1 MLIPAFK
8 MKVTIFI
15 LLLGIFSECLASPDA
30 NNWAAIKQTAQI
42 GNSAESI
49 GSYTA
54 GCLSGAVSLP
64 PNGTGYQL
72 MRPTRGRSYGHP
84 DLIRFIE
91 SIAQTTNLQHW
102 GVLLIGDLGQARG
115 GPTPSGHRSHQTGL
129 DVDIWYL
136 LSTARDGGSVAT
148 GTARMQEVEQRR
160 ERLPRE
166 LVRPQQA
173 ATRSLAFNER
183 ETWSSPSVLA
193 AQSDAI
199 NDSQWSSA
207 HEKILETAARRPEVD
222 RIFVNPSVKR
232 LLCTRKSAHDWLRKI
247 RPWWKHDDHFHVRLK
262 CPLNNKNC
270 TGQEPLPESDGCDA
284 SLAWWF
290 TAEAKTPVPATKKPE
305 PQTLPTLCNVV
316 LSLDDPAKSSPSHP

>member
-1 MLIPAFK
+1 
-8 MKVTIFI
+8 MKFSAFI
-15 LLLGIFSECLASPDA
+15 LLLGIYSECSSSPLAND
-30 NNWAAIKQTAQI
+30 WATIKQAAQI
-42 GNSAESI
+42 GDSAQSI

-91 SIAQTTNLQHW
+91 AMGKTAHLQHL
-102 GVLLIGDLGQARG
+102 GVLLIGDLGQPRG

-129 DVDIWYL
+129 DADIWFL
-136 LSTARDGGSVAT
+136 LS
-148 GTARMQEVEQRR
+148 
-160 ERLPRE
+160 
-166 LVRPQQA
+166 QQA
-173 ATRSLAFNER
+173 AMRSLEFNER
-183 ETWSSPSVLA
+183 ETWSAPSVLA
-193 AQSDAI
+193 AKSDII
-199 NDSQWSSA
+199 NDGQWSQA
-207 HEKILETAARRPEVD
+207 HEKILEAAARSPEVD

-232 LLCTRKSAHDWLRKI
+232 LLCTRKSAHAWLRKI

-270 TGQEPLPESDGCDA
+270 SGQESLPEGDGCDA

-290 TAEAKTPVPATKKPE
+290 SEEAKTPAPSAKKPE
-305 PQTLPTLCNVV
+305 PSALPALCDVV
-316 LSLDDPAKSSPSHP
+316 FYRNPLVK